1 MTNVASFEQAYPP
14 LSVSAFCTA
23 AQCKEETI
31 SRRLKVAKVAPVRT
45 KGNAKLYDL
54 ADLLKCAYLL
64 DDDGNLNPAGLDPFK
79 RKAHFQAMQEEV
91 RALEAAGEVVPKIEM
106 QTEAARM
113 AKAFTHC
120 LDTMADVLER
130 DAGLTPAQIAAVVK
144 HCDAARDEV
153 AAILMAND
161 DSIDPDTVRQSA

>member
-1 MTNVASFEQAYPP
+1 MGEVTAIDRPYPP
-14 LSVSAFCTA
+14 LTVSSFCTA
-23 AQCKEETI
+23 ALCKEETI
-31 SRRLKVAKVAPVRT
+31 SRRLKVAKIEPVGT
-45 KGNAKLYDL
+45 KGKSKLFDL

-106 QTEAARM
+106 QQEMARM
-113 AKAFTHC
+113 AKAFTHA
-120 LDTMADVLER
+120 LDTLADVLER
-130 DAGLTPAQIAAVVK
+130 DTGLSPAQIAAVVK

-153 AAILMAND
+153 AAVLAAD
-161 DSIDPDTVRQSA
+161 DDTSDADTVRASA